1 MEHTKMIATM
11 TQARRALPILV
22 ILPFMLGIGL
32 SAALSAENPNDVSGF
47 GEAVAVTTIETT
59 MLDGGVK
66 AQKSSANTSLGAIGD
81 TVGNRFSFAFGA
93 ARDAEGHVEG
103 QLFLRDHDLDLTVST
118 DIAILEPHPKRG
130 AVVGVEARG
139 LSYIARIRGPKG
151 SAVVN
156 GEPRPGWQF
165 RMWMFDGETDAVCIT
180 LKDPDGENVYNW
192 VGTLSSGDL
201 KTE

>member
-11 TQARRALPILV
+11 THARRALSILV
-22 ILPFMLGIGL
+22 ILPLMLGIG
-32 SAALSAENPNDVSGF
+32 SIAALSEENPKEISGF
-47 GEAVAVTTIETT
+47 GEAVATTIETT
-59 MLDGGVK
+59 MVAGGVK
-66 AQKSSANTSLGAIGD
+66 AQKSSGNTSLGAIGN

-93 ARDAEGHVEG
+93 ARDAEGHVAG

-139 LSYIARIRGPKG
+139 LSYLARIRGPIG

-156 GEPRPGWQF
+156 GEPRPGWEF
-165 RMWMFDGETDAVCIT
+165 RMWAFDGEKDAVCIT
-180 LKDPDGENVYNW
+180 LKNPDGKTVYSW
-192 VGTLSSGDL
+192 VGTLSSGDV
-201 KTE
+201 KTR

>member
-1 MEHTKMIATM
+1 MERTKMTATM

-93 ARDAEGHVEG
+93 VRDAEGQIEG
-103 QLFLRDHDLDLTVST
+103 QLFFRDHDLDLTIST

-165 RMWMFDGETDAVCIT
+165 RMWMFDGEEDSVCIT

>member
-1 MEHTKMIATM
+1 MTTTM
-11 TQARRALPILV
+11 THASRALSILV
-22 ILPFMLGIGL
+22 ILPFMLGIGS
-32 SAALSAENPNDVSGF
+32 SAALSHPKEVSGF
-47 GEAVAVTTIETT
+47 GEAEAITTIETT
-59 MLDGGVK
+59 MVDGGVK
-66 AQKSSANTSLGAIGD
+66 AQKSSGNISLGAIGD

-93 ARDAEGHVEG
+93 ARDAEGHIEG
-103 QLFLRDHDLDLTVST
+103 QLFLRDHDLNLTVST

-156 GEPRPGWQF
+156 GEPRSGWQF

>member
-1 MEHTKMIATM
+1 MTATM
-11 TQARRALPILV
+11 THARRALSILI
-22 ILPFMLGIGL
+22 ILPFMLGVGL
-32 SAALSAENPNDVSGF
+32 SAAFSTENPNEVSGF

-66 AQKSSANTSLGAIGD
+66 AEKSSGKTSLGAIGD

-118 DIAILEPHPKRG
+118 DIAILEPHPKKR

-156 GEPRPGWQF
+156 GEPRPGWEF
-165 RMWMFDGETDAVCIT
+165 RMWAFDGEKDVVCIT
-180 LKDPDGENVYNW
+180 LKNPEGKTVYSW
-192 VGTLSSGDL
+192 VGTLSSGDV
-201 KTE
+201 KTN